1 MDAGVRRVVT
11 AQLGGQGVVVSDAVA
26 PDIFRIGSGITVI
39 DLWKTTATPT
49 PLENGRNLPDG
60 GPLTLAPPPRGTT
73 FRLTDFPP
81 DPEQGI
87 DAAAA
92 AEIFSTLGAGHASTA
107 ASGAPSA
114 LMHRTHTIDYGIVLE
129 GEMTLILDKEEVVLR
144 PGDVVIQQGA
154 NHSWS
159 NRSGKLCR
167 MAFVMVDAVET

>member
-1 MDAGVRRVVT
+1 MEVRRVVT
-11 AQLGGQGVVVSDAVA
+11 AQIGGHGIVVSDAAA
-26 PDIFRIGSGITVI
+26 PDIYRIGGGITVI
-39 DLWKTTATPT
+39 DLWKTTATPA
-49 PLENGRNLPDG
+49 PLGKTANLPDG
-60 GPLTLAPPPRGTT
+60 GPLTLGPALRGTT

-81 DPEQGI
+81 EPEQGI
-87 DAAAA
+87 DAATA

-107 ASGAPSA
+107 TSGTPSA
-114 LMHRTHTIDYGIVLE
+114 LMHRTQTIDYGIVLE
-129 GEMTLILDKEEVVLR
+129 GEMTLILDEEEVVLR